1 MGSMPVMAV
10 GSVRMGG
17 LNADFWAT
25 NGKNLL
31 LALVAIGAFIAV
43 VALLLWGTELF
54 SRLFSDKWRGGIQ
67 LFTLVSPVLILLAI
81 GLIWPAV
88 QTFFLSFT
96 NVVRIP
102 DPATGIN
109 VDQSTFVWFKNYIF
123 AFSDPTELRTVI
135 NTLVWMFVTP
145 ILSTLVGLAYAV
157 FIDRAKGERTLKSL
171 VFLPVAVSLVGAS
184 IVWGFIMY
192 DFNQTGSQTGI
203 INALIAL
210 AGGHPIN
217 FLTADPWNTIFL
229 IMILVWT
236 QTGFAMVVLSAA
248 IKGVPVEL
256 NEASALDGA
265 NAWQRFW
272 QITVPSIR
280 GTLVVVLTTITIA
293 TLKVFDVVRT
303 LTQGRNGTNVIAY
316 DMYDQFFVK
325 DNRPLGAALAVVM
338 FIFVVPIVVYNVRS
352 MRKVREN
359 H

>member
-1 MGSMPVMAV
+1 MTSMLAIPSGRVQMA
-10 GSVRMGG
+10 G
-17 LNADFWAT
+17 LDSNFWAT
-25 NGKNLL
+25 NGRNLL
-31 LALVAIGAFIAV
+31 LALIAVAAFVAV

-54 SRLFSDKWRGGIQ
+54 SRLFSDRARGGIQ

-96 NVVRIP
+96 DIVRTP

-109 VDQSTFVWFKNYIF
+109 VQHSVFVWFKNYIF

-203 INALIAL
+203 LNALIAF
-210 AGGHPIN
+210 AGGDPIR
-217 FLTADPWNTIFL
+217 FLTADPWNTVFL

-248 IKGVPVEL
+248 IKGVPIEL

-272 QITVPSIR
+272 KITVPTIR

-303 LTQGRNGTNVIAY
+303 LTQGRNNTNVIAY
-316 DMYDQFFVK
+316 DMYDQFFVR

-338 FIFVVPIVVYNVRS
+338 FIFVIPIVVYNVRS

>member
-1 MGSMPVMAV
+1 MVSMTSLAS
-10 GSVRMGG
+10 GGVRMAG
-17 LNADFWAT
+17 LSADFWAT

-31 LALVAIGAFIAV
+31 LALIAIAAFLVVIA
-43 VALLLWGTELF
+43 ALLWGTELI
-54 SRLFSDKWRGGIQ
+54 SRLFSDRRRGAIQ
-67 LFTLVSPVLILLAI
+67 LFMLVAPVLILLAI
-81 GLIWPAV
+81 GLIWPAI
-88 QTFFLSFT
+88 QTIYLSFT
-96 NVVRIP
+96 DIVRIP

-109 VDQSTFVWFKNYIF
+109 VESTSFAGLSNYQF

-135 NTLVWMFVTP
+135 NTLVWMVVTP
-145 ILSTLVGLAYAV
+145 LLSTIIGLAYAV

-171 VFLPVAVSLVGAS
+171 VFVPVAVSLVGAS

-203 INALIAL
+203 LNALISAV
-210 AGGHPIN
+210 GGDPIS
-217 FLTADPWNTIFL
+217 FLTVDPWNTLFL
-229 IMILVWT
+229 ILILVWT

-248 IKGVPVEL
+248 IKGVPIEL
-256 NEASALDGA
+256 NEASSLDGA

-303 LTQGRNGTNVIAY
+303 LTQGRNNTNVVAY
-316 DMYDQFFVK
+316 DMYDQFFVR
-325 DNRPLGAALAVVM
+325 DNRPLGAALAVIM

-352 MRKVREN
+352 LRKVREA

>member
-1 MGSMPVMAV
+1 MMSMPELVPK
-10 GSVRMGG
+10 SVRMSG

-25 NGKNLL
+25 NGENLL
-31 LALVAIGAFIAV
+31 FALIAIAAFLAVIA
-43 VALLLWGTELF
+43 ALLWGTEIL
-54 SRLFSDKWRGGIQ
+54 SRLFSDRRRGAIQ
-67 LFTLVSPVLILLAI
+67 LAMLVGPVLILLAI
-81 GLIWPAV
+81 GLIWPAA
-88 QTFFLSFT
+88 QTVYLSFT
-96 NVVRIP
+96 HMVRIP

-109 VDQSTFVWFKNYIF
+109 MEQTTFAGLENYAF

-135 NTLVWMFVTP
+135 NTVVWMFLTP
-145 ILSTLVGLAYAV
+145 VLSTLIGLAYAV

-203 INALIAL
+203 MNALIAL
-210 AGGHPIN
+210 LGGNPVS
-217 FLTADPWNTIFL
+217 FLTVDPWNTLFL
-229 IMILVWT
+229 ILILVWT

-272 QITVPSIR
+272 QITVPTIR

-303 LTQGRNGTNVIAY
+303 LTQGRNNTNVVAY
-316 DMYDQFFVK
+316 DMYDQFFVR
-325 DNRPLGAALAVVM
+325 DNRPLGAALAVIM
-338 FIFVVPIVVYNVRS
+338 FLFVVPIVVYNVQS
-352 MRKVREN
+352 LRKVRET